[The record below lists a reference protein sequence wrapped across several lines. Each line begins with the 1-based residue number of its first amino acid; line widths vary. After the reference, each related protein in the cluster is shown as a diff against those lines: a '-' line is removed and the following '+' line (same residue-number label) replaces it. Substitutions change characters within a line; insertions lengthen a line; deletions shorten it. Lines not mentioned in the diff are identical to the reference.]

1 MEGSQDLTT
10 GKIFGKLLKLTIPII
25 ATSFVQVAYNLTDQ
39 MWLGTYSR
47 DAVAAVGLAGF
58 WLWFSIIVIQFN
70 KVGVQVGVANS
81 FGAKNRQ
88 RCSRF
93 VKHGIVS
100 TLVLILLYGI
110 TSFIYAEQLIGFFN
124 VDSVNGLVT
133 TWGIDYYRIVILS
146 YPAMGFSLLFAGV
159 YAGLGNSKTP
169 FYISVAG
176 LFLNMI
182 LDPLLI
188 NGWLGFPELGV
199 KGAAISTFLAQVL
212 VVLLYIY
219 FNKKLKYPI
228 YFTRLFHRLDWS
240 IFRRIIL
247 VGGPVSINMGF
258 LCVVA
263 MWLMRFTSRFGEDG
277 VAVQSVGAQI
287 ESISWMTALGFSVA
301 LSTFIGQNYGA
312 KNIERIKRG
321 YLITHAVSFIFGL
334 AITFLMIFFGKEIFA
349 IFLPN
354 SPSGQELG
362 GLYLTILGSTQI
374 FMSAEIVT
382 GGAFQGIGQTFYAS
396 VFSSLMLL
404 ARIPLALFLING
416 FSMHEEG
423 IWYSMAATTF
433 IKGTT
438 LSIAF
443 WLVIKQKKL
452 GQQL

>member
-1 MEGSQDLTT
+1 MKGSQDLTT

-58 WLWFSIIVIQFN
+58 WLWFSIIVVQFN

-93 VKHGIVS
+93 IKHGIVS
-100 TLVLILLYGI
+100 TLVLVSIYGVV
-110 TSFIYAEQLIGFFN
+110 SFIFADQLIGFFS
-124 VDSVNGLVT
+124 VGSDSNQVT
-133 TWGIDYYRIVILS
+133 ELGINYYRIVILS
-146 YPAMGFSLLFAGV
+146 YPAMGFSLLFSGV
-159 YAGLGNSKTP
+159 YAGFGNSKTP

-176 LFLNMI
+176 LLLNMI
-182 LDPLLI
+182 FDPLLI
-188 NGWLGFPELGV
+188 NGWLGFPEWGV
-199 KGAAISTFLAQVL
+199 KGAAISTFSAQTL
-212 VVLLYIY
+212 GLLLYIY

-228 YFTRLFHRLDWS
+228 YFTRLLHRLDWS
-240 IFRRIIL
+240 LFRKIVV
-247 VGGPVSINMGF
+247 VGGPVSVNMGF

-263 MWLMRFTSRFGEDG
+263 MWLMRFTSRFGENG
-277 VAVQSVGAQI
+277 VAVQSIGAQI
-287 ESISWMTALGFSVA
+287 ESISWMTALGFSMA

-321 YLITHAVSFIFGL
+321 YIITHTVSFVFGL
-334 AITFLMIFFGKEIFA
+334 VITFFMVFFGKEIFA

-354 SPSGQELG
+354 SPAGQELG

-374 FMSAEIVT
+374 FMNAEIVT
-382 GGAFQGIGQTFYAS
+382 RGAFQGIGQTFYSS

-404 ARIPLALFLING
+404 ARLPLALLLIN
-416 FSMHEEG
+416 FFAMHEEG
-423 IWYSMAATTF
+423 IWYSMAITTV
-433 IKGTT
+433 IKGVL

-443 WLVIKQKKL
+443 WWVIIRKEHA
-452 GQQL
+452 QQL

>member
-47 DAVAAVGLAGF
+47 DAVASVGLAGF
-58 WLWFSIIVIQFN
+58 WLWFSIIVVQFN

-93 VKHGIVS
+93 IKHGIVS
-100 TLVLILLYGI
+100 TLVLVLIYGI
-110 TSFIYAEQLIGFFN
+110 VSFICADHLIGFF
-124 VDSVNGLVT
+124 SVESASGQVT
-133 TWGIDYYRIVILS
+133 AWGIDYYRIVILS
-146 YPAMGFSLLFAGV
+146 YPAMGFALLFSGV

-176 LFLNMI
+176 LLVNMI

-199 KGAAISTFLAQVL
+199 RGAAISTFLAQVL
-212 VVLLYIY
+212 VVILYLY

-228 YFTRLFHRLDWS
+228 YFTKLFHRLNWA
-240 IFRRIIL
+240 FFKKIL
-247 VGGPVSINMGF
+247 VVGGPISVNMGF

-301 LSTFIGQNYGA
+301 LSTFIGQNHGA
-312 KNIERIKRG
+312 KNIDRIKRG

-334 AITFLMIFFGKEIFA
+334 VVTFFMVFFGKEIFS

-362 GLYLTILGSTQI
+362 GLYLTILGSTQVL
-374 FMSAEIVT
+374 MSAEIVT
-382 GGAFQGIGQTFYAS
+382 RGAFQGIGQTFYSS

-404 ARIPLALFLING
+404 ARIPLALFLINH
-416 FSMHEEG
+416 FSMQEEG
-423 IWYSMAATTF
+423 IWYSMAATTVV
-433 IKGTT
+433 KGIV

-443 WLVIKQKKL
+443 WLVIKSKSASHNL
-452 GQQL
+452 